1 MSDSLWPHGL
11 QHAKLPCLSLSPG
24 VGSNSC
30 PLSRWCHPTIS
41 SSVVPFSLCPQSF
54 LASGSFP
61 MSWVFASGGQSIR
74 ALASGFFLPM
84 NIQNW
89 FRLGLMH
96 LLSLLS
102 ETLNSLLQHHNLKAS
117 ILIPSAFFM
126 VHFSHPYM
134 TTGKTTDLII
144 CIFVSKVMSL
154 LFNMVF
160 SFVIAFLPRGKLILC
175 YLHY

>member
-1 MSDSLWPHGL
+1 MTHGL
-11 QHAKLPCLSLSPG
+11 QHARLPCLSPTPRSR
-24 VGSNSC
+24 SNSC
-30 PLSRWCHPTIS
+30 PFSRRFHLTIS

-54 LASGSFP
+54 LPSGSFP

-74 ALASGFFLPM
+74 ASASALFLPM

-89 FRLGLMH
+89 FRLELMH

-102 ETLNSLLQHHNLKAS
+102 ETVNSLLQHHNLTAS

-134 TTGKTTDLII
+134 TTGKTITLTRRT
-144 CIFVSKVMSL
+144 FVGKVMSL
-154 LFNMVF
+154 LSNSLSRFAA
-160 SFVIAFLPRGKLILC
+160 AFLPWSKRLLISWLQPWN
-175 YLHY
+175 